1 MVTGI
6 INNRRLLSK
15 TGWGHLGIS
24 NIRKVPLT
32 QDSSPPPMPVHL
44 QASEKQ
50 MESEVLSKVVQPKTC
65 PVGYTTSLASWATL
79 KHGFDECTAGIHTLD
94 PCDVPFIYTT
104 RRSGS
109 LYHWFTVQT
118 SNTEVCTVA
127 CGPDAGPPPVGGV
140 CKGLPRRAGR
150 MLLGVHGGWQYRF
163 HASPTLPGEL
173 LYLRSQSHQLQ
184 VEQPRF
190 PV

>member
-6 INNRRLLSK
+6 INNRRFLSK

-24 NIRKVPLT
+24 NVRKVPLT

-109 LYHWFTVQT
+109 LYHW
-118 SNTEVCTVA
+118 
-127 CGPDAGPPPVGGV
+127 
-140 CKGLPRRAGR
+140 LLAGR
-150 MLLGVHGGWQYRF
+150 MLALLQLEESARVSQEEQDGCSWGYMVVGNTGFTLVQPSPVNCSIS
-163 HASPTLPGEL
+163 AVSPTSS
-173 LYLRSQSHQLQ
+173 R
-184 VEQPRF
+184 
-190 PV
+190 

>member
-1 MVTGI
+1 MGTSWDQQRQESSSNAG
-6 INNRRLLSK
+6 LL
-15 TGWGHLGIS
+15 
-24 NIRKVPLT
+24 
-32 QDSSPPPMPVHL
+32 
-44 QASEKQ
+44 
-50 MESEVLSKVVQPKTC
+50 
-65 PVGYTTSLASWATL
+65 TTSNASTLASVREADGVRSAFQSCSTKNLSCWIY
-79 KHGFDECTAGIHTLD
+79 HVSGILGNPKARFWWVHCWNTYSRSLWR
-94 PCDVPFIYTT
+94 PFYLYNKEE
-104 RRSGS
+104 RKPLS
-109 LYHWFTVQT
+109 L
-118 SNTEVCTVA
+118 VA

-190 PV
+190 PVWFNR

>member
-1 MVTGI
+1 MGTSWDQQHQESSSNAG
-6 INNRRLLSK
+6 LL
-15 TGWGHLGIS
+15 TTS
-24 NIRKVPLT
+24 N
-32 QDSSPPPMPVHL
+32 
-44 QASEKQ
+44 ASTLASVREADGVR
-50 MESEVLSKVVQPKTC
+50 VLSKVVQPKTC

-173 LYLRSQSHQLQ
+173 LYLHSQSHQLQ